1 MTPKERV
8 YTAMRH
14 RRPDRVP
21 LFYRDVPAVE
31 KRLLKDLKLDT
42 RDELLEF
49 LEIDFRWIRPEYI
62 GPSLEDNKTGLRK
75 NIFSVEYKYVPAGHG
90 GHWEP
95 VAFPLQNISDPGA
108 LDDYPWPTPDWFD
121 FSTIEGDLKN
131 YRDYAIMTAPYIDS
145 SPGVLTVIQD
155 LIGMERAMMDMLMN
169 PDFYHALTS
178 HIMEFYLS
186 YIEKLYEVAGNR
198 IDFFRIGE
206 DYGSQQGLLFGI
218 EQWKEFIQPS
228 LMKMSEIPKKHQS
241 IIYLHTCGGVAD
253 LIPLLI
259 ESGVDVLDPVQI
271 TARGMDPHELKTRYG
286 SKLCFSG
293 GIDEQ
298 LVLPNGTPEEV
309 RDEVIR
315 ILNIMGKD
323 GGYFV
328 GPTHN
333 FQADIPTENIVAMY
347 QAAREWKYR
356 D

>member
-14 RRPDRVP
+14 RMPDRVP
-21 LFYRDVPAVE
+21 LFYRDVPSVE
-31 KRLLKDLKLDT
+31 ERLLKDLNLGT

-49 LEIDFRWIRPEYI
+49 LEIDFRWVKPEYI
-62 GPSLEDNKTGLRK
+62 GPSLENENTGLRK
-75 NIFSVEYKYVPAGHG
+75 NIFGVKYKYVPAGHG

-95 VAFPLQNISDPGA
+95 VAFPLENISDPQA
-108 LDDYPWPTPDWFD
+108 LHDYPWPTTDWFD
-121 FSTIEGDLKN
+121 FSILEGQLTK
-131 YRDYAIMTAPYIDS
+131 YRDYAIMTAPGVDS

-155 LIGMERAMMDMLMN
+155 LIGMERAMADMLIN
-169 PDFYHALTS
+169 PDFYHALID
-178 HIMEFYLS
+178 HIMEFNIA
-186 YIEKLYEVAGNR
+186 YIDKMYDVAGNR

-206 DYGSQQGLLFGI
+206 DYGSQQGLLFGM
-218 EQWKEFIQPS
+218 EQWKEFIQPT
-228 LMKMSEIPKKHQS
+228 LLKMSEIPKKHHSYYYQ
-241 IIYLHTCGGVAD
+241 HTCGGVAQ

-271 TARGMDPHELKTRYG
+271 TAKGMDPQELKTRYG
-286 SKLCFSG
+286 DRLCFSG

-298 LVLPNGTPEEV
+298 KVLPNGTPEQV
-309 RDEVIR
+309 REEVIR
-315 ILNIMGKD
+315 VLSIMGKD

-347 QAAREWKYR
+347 NAAREWKYKV
-356 D
+356 